1 MSGLF
6 HSTKRE
12 NTTDPQK
19 NKSPFVSPR
28 AKTVTDLKI
37 CCPTKVFYPCSFP
50 TRTFMNFSAKP
61 QRFHSKFWVNQGTF
75 PSTIILSWAIIG
87 MRSESELKLTW
98 HYPQSMLAL
107 TQALYRLLLTK
118 IGSEML
124 RLWQLVRYWTAMLH
138 FWDMKLL
145 RSLLLPLYI

>member
-1 MSGLF
+1 MSVCSWREDVWAVSF
-6 HSTKRE
+6 HQEREHNWSTEKQI
-12 NTTDPQK
+12 TICLT
-19 NKSPFVSPR
+19 VC
-28 AKTVTDLKI
+28 AKTVTDFKI
-37 CCPTKVFYPCSFP
+37 CRPTKVFYPCSFP

-75 PSTIILSWAIIG
+75 PSKIILSWAIIG

-138 FWDMKLL
+138 F
-145 RSLLLPLYI
+145 